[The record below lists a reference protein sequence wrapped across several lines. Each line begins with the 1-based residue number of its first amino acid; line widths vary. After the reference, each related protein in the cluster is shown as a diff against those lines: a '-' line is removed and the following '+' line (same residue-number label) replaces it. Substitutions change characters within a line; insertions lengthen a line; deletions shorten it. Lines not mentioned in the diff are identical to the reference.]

1 MGEKRLAHHR
11 SGRVGRRWKS
21 MCREHAYAE
30 RPTHSHQA
38 FGMVDVDSFFL
49 FSPILPCEDGKKR
62 TKRSGF
68 GRLCVSCFFLGSFY
82 NTLCSCRFFPHPKDS
97 FLPRHERDGR
107 RRKKEVLIQFRFCT
121 SRRAHNIIF
130 IYGILLFTPNM
141 NPSQCSFAHKQ
152 PFLVLLVVSFV
163 SFSGKLHETTRDGT
177 SDGL

>member
-1 MGEKRLAHHR
+1 MPNDQHTRTA
-11 SGRVGRRWKS
+11 
-21 MCREHAYAE
+21 
-30 RPTHSHQA
+30 QA
-38 FGMVDVDSFFL
+38 FGMVDVDSFSSFRL
-49 FSPILPCEDGKKR
+49 FCPVKMGKKR

-68 GRLCVSCFFLGSFY
+68 GRLCVSCFFYLGSFY

-107 RRKKEVLIQFRFCT
+107 GRKKEVLIRFRFCT